1 MDLSGEGIRPLCFL
15 GERGKF
21 IDHKLLV
28 DVYQIY
34 EVILEFKEV
43 ELELRCNYYYFIVAF
58 YDEKRTQ

>member
-15 GERGKF
+15 GERGEF

-34 EVILEFKEV
+34 EVI
-43 ELELRCNYYYFIVAF
+43 LELRCNYYYFIVAF